1 MDSDDDYL
9 YDDDSGNESPED
21 EEEEEEDMQDEVDDF
36 GIDMDPEP
44 GGSHAQK
51 IEDEYPFEVLSTEKI
66 VSNMVESIKEVSM
79 VVQDQIPTT
88 TVHDL
93 SWVLL
98 KLFFFNN
105 HLGAYPAEPF
115 QVGQGASDGAFIQ

>member
-93 SWVLL
+93 SW
-98 KLFFFNN
+98 FCWNYFSSIN
-105 HLGAYPAEPF
+105 Y
-115 QVGQGASDGAFIQ
+115 

>member
-1 MDSDDDYL
+1 MDSDDDWN
-9 YDDDSGNESPED
+9 YDATDSGNESPE
-21 EEEEEEDMQDEVDDF
+21 EEGEEEEDMQDEVDDF

-66 VSNMVESIKEVSM
+66 VSNMVESIKEVSA

-88 TVHDL
+88 TVQII
-93 SWVLL
+93 LL
-98 KLFFFNN
+98 CSIVYNLVQTLVIMTPNSTRC
-105 HLGAYPAEPF
+105 
-115 QVGQGASDGAFIQ
+115 VSC

>member
-1 MDSDDDYL
+1 MDSDDDWN
-9 YDDDSGNESPED
+9 YDATDSGNESPE
-21 EEEEEEDMQDEVDDF
+21 EEGEEEEDMQDEVDDF

-66 VSNMVESIKEVSM
+66 VSNMVESIKEVSA

-88 TVHDL
+88 TVQIIL
-93 SWVLL
+93 EFYSQNLV
-98 KLFFFNN
+98 KF
-105 HLGAYPAEPF
+105 AK
-115 QVGQGASDGAFIQ
+115 I

>member
-1 MDSDDDYL
+1 MDSDDDFL
-9 YDDDSGNESPED
+9 YDATDSGNESPE
-21 EEEEEEDMQDEVDDF
+21 EEGEEEEDMQDEVDDF

-66 VSNMVESIKEVSM
+66 VSNMVESIKEVSA

-88 TVHDL
+88 TVGSKLTAWLLVMMHRHVNTL
-93 SWVLL
+93 SCTNSIRCV
-98 KLFFFNN
+98 
-105 HLGAYPAEPF
+105 
-115 QVGQGASDGAFIQ
+115 SC

>member
-88 TVHDL
+88 TVHHL
-93 SWVLL
+93 SW
-98 KLFFFNN
+98 FCWNYFSSIIN
-105 HLGAYPAEPF
+105 
-115 QVGQGASDGAFIQ
+115 

>member
-1 MDSDDDYL
+1 MDSDDDFL
-9 YDDDSGNESPED
+9 YDATDSGNESPE
-21 EEEEEEDMQDEVDDF
+21 EEGEEEEDMQDEVDDF

-66 VSNMVESIKEVSM
+66 VSNMVESIKEVSA

-88 TVHDL
+88 TVGIIMLIHFL
-93 SWVLL
+93 IPIP
-98 KLFFFNN
+98 
-105 HLGAYPAEPF
+105 LGAYPAEPF
-115 QVGQGASDGAFIQ
+115 QVGQGASDGAALQ